1 MKFINFGSMHIDYIY
16 NVKDIAKTRETV
28 NAVDHITNVGG
39 KGLNQSVALARAGAK
54 VSHVGLVGKDGADL
68 KSMLIDNHISTDY
81 VECLDNQPSGHAV
94 IQVNSEGDNT
104 ILIFGGTN
112 QQYTPE
118 LIEKALAA
126 SDPDDIV
133 LVQNQIND
141 VPRIIEQAKKHQL
154 KIIFNLAPAS
164 QNMAYYPLEYVDVFV
179 LNQNQGNILT
189 RQEKPDAILAT
200 LQRRY
205 PQAAFVLTMG
215 QKGVKFVD
223 NHRRLT
229 IPAER
234 IAATDTNAG
243 GDTFVGYFLARWHL
257 GDTIEHSLELACRAA
272 ALCITRKG
280 AATSI
285 PYLNELV

>member
-1 MKFINFGSMHIDYIY
+1 MKFINFGSMHIDFVYH
-16 NVKDIAKTRETV
+16 VKQIVKARETLSV
-28 NAVDHITNVGG
+28 LEHTTNLGG

-54 VSHVGLVGKDGADL
+54 VSHVGIIGNDGAEL
-68 KSMLIDNHISTDY
+68 KTTLINNGICTEHVTSL
-81 VECLDNQPSGHAV
+81 EQPNGHAV

-112 QQYTPE
+112 QKYTPE
-118 LIEKALAA
+118 LIEQALA
-126 SDPDDIV
+126 SSEPDDIV

-141 VPRIIEQAKKHQL
+141 VPRIIEQAKNHKR
-154 KIIFNLAPAS
+154 KIIFNLAPVS
-164 QNMAYYPLEYVDVFV
+164 PNMAYYPLEYVDVFV
-179 LNQNQGNILT
+179 LNQRQGNLLT
-189 RQEKPDAILAT
+189 QQEKPDAILAT

-223 NHRRLT
+223 NHRRFT

-234 IAATDTNAG
+234 VPAIDTNAG

-257 GDTIEHSLELACRAA
+257 GDSIEHSLELACRAA

-280 AATSI
+280 AATSVPHLCEI
-285 PYLNELV
+285 V

>member
-1 MKFINFGSMHIDYIY
+1 MHIDYVY
-16 NVKDIAKTRETV
+16 NVKQIVKARETIS
-28 NAVDHITNVGG
+28 AIDHATNMGG
-39 KGLNQSVALARAGAK
+39 KGLNQSVALARAGAQ
-54 VSHVGLVGKDGADL
+54 VSHVGIIGNDGIGLKTMLV
-68 KSMLIDNHISTDY
+68 DNHISTDY
-81 VECLDNQPSGHAV
+81 VESLNQPSGHAV

-112 QQYTPE
+112 QKYTPE
-118 LIEKALAA
+118 LIEKALVN
-126 SDPDDIV
+126 SEPDDII

-141 VPRIIEQAKKHQL
+141 VPRIIEQAKNHHR
-154 KIIFNLAPAS
+154 KIIFNLAPSS

-179 LNQNQGNILT
+179 LNQHQGNLLT
-189 RQEKPDAILAT
+189 QQENPDAILAA

-215 QKGVKFVD
+215 QQGVKFID

-229 IPAER
+229 VPAER
-234 IAATDTNAG
+234 VPAIDTNAG

-257 GDTIEHSLELACRAA
+257 GDTIERSLELACRAA

-280 AATSI
+280 AAASI
-285 PYLNELV
+285 PYLSELI

>member
-1 MKFINFGSMHIDYIY
+1 MKFINFGSMHIDFVY
-16 NVKDIAKTRETV
+16 NVKQIVKARETLNV
-28 NAVDHITNVGG
+28 IDHATNLGG

-54 VSHVGLVGKDGADL
+54 VSHVGIIGNDGAEL
-68 KSMLIDNHISTDY
+68 KTTLINNGICTDH
-81 VECLDNQPSGHAV
+81 VTFLNQPNGHAV
-94 IQVNSEGDNT
+94 IQVNSDGDNT

-112 QQYTPE
+112 QKYTPE
-118 LIEKALAA
+118 LIDQALLN
-126 SDPDDIV
+126 SEPDDIV

-141 VPRIIEQAKKHQL
+141 VPRIIEQAKNHRK
-154 KIIFNLAPAS
+154 KVIFNLAPAS

-179 LNQNQGNILT
+179 MNQYQGNLLT
-189 RQEKPDAILAT
+189 QQEKPDAILAA

-205 PQAAFVLTMG
+205 PQASFVLTMG
-215 QKGVKFVD
+215 QEGVKFVD
-223 NHRRLT
+223 NHHRFT

-234 IAATDTNAG
+234 VPAIDTNAG

-257 GDTIEHSLELACRAA
+257 GDSIENSLELACRAA

-285 PYLNELV
+285 PYLSELV

>member
-16 NVKDIAKTRETV
+16 NVKEIVKARETISALNHV
-28 NAVDHITNVGG
+28 VNVGG
-39 KGLNQSVALARAGAK
+39 KGLNQSVALARAGAN
-54 VSHVGLVGKDGADL
+54 VCHVGLIGKDGADL
-68 KSMLIDNHISTDY
+68 KTMLEDNQISTEFVQCFSD
-81 VECLDNQPSGHAV
+81 QASGHAV

-112 QQYTPE
+112 QYYTPE
-118 LIEKALAA
+118 LITSALEK
-126 SDPDDIV
+126 SDPEDIV

-141 VPRIIEQAKKHQL
+141 VHRIIEQAKKYQR
-154 KIIFNLAPAS
+154 KIIFNLAPVTHS
-164 QNMAYYPLEYVDVFV
+164 MAYYPLEYVNVFV
-179 LNQNQGNILT
+179 LNQNQGSFLT
-189 RQEKPDAILAT
+189 KQEKPDAILAT

-215 QKGVKFVD
+215 QRGVKFVD
-223 NHRRLT
+223 NHRRFT

-234 IAATDTNAG
+234 IAAIDTNAG

-257 GDTIEHSLELACRAA
+257 GDSIEQSLELACRAA

-280 AATSI
+280 AASSI

>member
-1 MKFINFGSMHIDYIY
+1 MKFINFGSMHIDYVY
-16 NVKDIAKTRETV
+16 NVKQIVKARETM
-28 NAVDHITNVGG
+28 NAVDHTTNLGG

-54 VSHVGLVGKDGADL
+54 VSHVGIVGNDGVGL
-68 KSMLIDNHISTDY
+68 KTLLTDNAIGTEH
-81 VECLDNQPSGHAV
+81 VEYLDQANGHAV

-112 QQYTPE
+112 QRYTPE
-118 LIEKALAA
+118 LIERALA
-126 SDPDDIV
+126 SSEPDDLI

-141 VPRIIEQAKKHQL
+141 VPRIIEQAKKHKR
-154 KIIFNLAPAS
+154 KIIFNLAPVT
-164 QNMAYYPLEYVDVFV
+164 QNMAYYPLEYVDIFV
-179 LNQNQGNILT
+179 LNQHQGNLLT
-189 RQEKPDAILAT
+189 QQEKPDAILAA

-215 QKGVKFVD
+215 QSGVKFVD

-234 IAATDTNAG
+234 VPATDTNAG

-257 GDTIEHSLELACRAA
+257 GDTIERSLELACRAA

-285 PYLNELV
+285 PYLAELA

>member
-1 MKFINFGSMHIDYIY
+1 MHIDFVY
-16 NVKDIAKTRETV
+16 NVKQIVKARETL
-28 NAVDHITNVGG
+28 NAIDHTTNLGG

-54 VSHVGLVGKDGADL
+54 VSHVGIIGNDGAELQTML
-68 KSMLIDNHISTDY
+68 KNNDICTNHVTF
-81 VECLDNQPSGHAV
+81 LNQANGHAV

-112 QQYTPE
+112 QKYSPE
-118 LIEKALAA
+118 LIDQALTN
-126 SDPDDIV
+126 SEPDDIV

-141 VPRIIEQAKKHQL
+141 VPRIIEQAKNFKR
-154 KIIFNLAPAS
+154 KIIFNLAPVS
-164 QNMAYYPLEYVDVFV
+164 PNMAYYPLEYVDVFV
-179 LNQNQGNILT
+179 LNQHQGNLLT
-189 RQEKPDAILAT
+189 QQEKPDAILAT

-205 PQAAFVLTMG
+205 PQATFVLTMG
-215 QKGVKFVD
+215 QEGVKFVD
-223 NHRRLT
+223 NHHRFT

-234 IAATDTNAG
+234 VPAIDTNGG

-257 GDTIEHSLELACRAA
+257 GDSIEHSLELACRAA

-285 PYLNELV
+285 PYLHELV